1 MMDSILPPSVGRP
14 IRASSFHA
22 WLREATREDH
32 DRVDGAFAA
41 FELGSEAGYRD
52 FLAAHAR
59 ALVPVESWLAEA
71 GFPLAARGAALRSDL
86 AAMGAAPAPAARL
99 GWTHGDAAHWGA
111 AYVIEG
117 SRLGGKV
124 LARQVPPFFPH
135 AYLAAPHAPGA
146 WRAFLARMDEAAAT
160 GGADWHS
167 AALVAARRTFGLF
180 AAAAEAIGVETM
192 TAPRAA
198 A

>member
-1 MMDSILPPSVGRP
+1 MMDSILPPPVGRP

-22 WLREATREDH
+22 WLREATRKDH

-41 FELGSEAGYRD
+41 FDLASRSGYGAFLG
-52 FLAAHAR
+52 AHAR
-59 ALVPVESWLAEA
+59 ALVPVEAWLAEA
-71 GFPLAARGAALRSDL
+71 RFPLAGRSAALQGDL
-86 AAMGAAPAPAARL
+86 TALGVAPGPLARL
-99 GWTHGDAAHWGA
+99 GWTHGEAAHWGA

-117 SRLGGKV
+117 SRLGGQV
-124 LARQVPPFFPH
+124 LARRVAPAFPR
-135 AYLAAPHAPGA
+135 AYLAAAHAPGA
-146 WRAFLARMDEAAAT
+146 WRAFLGAMDAAAAA

-180 AAAAEAIGVETM
+180 AAAAEAM
-192 TAPRAA
+192 TPGRAA